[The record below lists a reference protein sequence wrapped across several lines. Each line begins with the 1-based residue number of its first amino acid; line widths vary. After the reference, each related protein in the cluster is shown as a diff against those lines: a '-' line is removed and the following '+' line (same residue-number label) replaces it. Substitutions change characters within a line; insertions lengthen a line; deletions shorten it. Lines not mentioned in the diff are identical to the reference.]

1 MEKTDEKAI
10 IIDFDEAPAP
20 LMEERKEV
28 PLEATPTETKPE
40 EGWMDWAWGKTKDVG
55 NTVKNTVTDPNFVDN
70 MKDGVVLGWDKTKE
84 GAGWVKDQVT
94 DPAFTENVKD
104 GVSTG
109 WEKTKEGA
117 GWVKDKVTDPVFQ
130 ATVKEGASTA
140 WEKTKEV
147 TVDGYNMAKDVVED
161 LKK

>member
-1 MEKTDEKAI
+1 
-10 IIDFDEAPAP
+10 
-20 LMEERKEV
+20 
-28 PLEATPTETKPE
+28 
-40 EGWMDWAWGKTKDVG
+40 
-55 NTVKNTVTDPNFVDN
+55 
-70 MKDGVVLGWDKTKE
+70 MKDGVVTGWDKTKE

-94 DPAFTENVKD
+94 DPAFTENLKD

-109 WEKTKEGA
+109 WDKTKEGA

-140 WEKTKEV
+140 WSKTKEV
-147 TVDGYNMAKDVVED
+147 TVDGYNMAKDVVAD